1 MIFTWRVE
9 MKYTGNDV
17 RSHRFSSK
25 MRGYDRLEVDA
36 FLFKVAD
43 WLDQSVRKNEQ
54 LSLQCKDLFDQY
66 NGLREEHA
74 NLQKILISVNEL
86 RDQAAAKSGEMVEKA
101 ETEAEELIKEAEGEA
116 QEIRATAEKDISKLR
131 EEIEQLTAQRDKI
144 LVDLYETVL
153 SQVRTLE
160 TEGVRIGVDLA
171 RLMEETREDAPDEE
185 SENVIKLNQKAEGDA
200 S

>member
-1 MIFTWRVE
+1 

-17 RSHRFSSK
+17 RSHSFSSK

-86 RDQAAAKSGEMVEKA
+86 RDQAAAKSGEIVDKA
-101 ETEAEELIKEAEGEA
+101 ETDAEELIQEANAEAEG
-116 QEIRATAEKDISKLR
+116 IRAKAEKDIEKLR
-131 EEIEQLTAQRDKI
+131 EEIGQLTAQRDKI
-144 LVDLYETVL
+144 LTDLYETFL
-153 SQVRTLE
+153 SQIRTLE
-160 TEGVRIGVDLA
+160 TEGVRMGVDLPS
-171 RLMEETREDAPDEE
+171 LLEEQSEGAPDEE

>member
-1 MIFTWRVE
+1 
-9 MKYTGNDV
+9 MKFSGNDV
-17 RSHRFSSK
+17 RSHSFSSK

-54 LSLQCKDLFDQY
+54 LSLQCKDLFEQY
-66 NGLREEHA
+66 NNLREEHA

-86 RDQAAAKSGEMVEKA
+86 RDQATAKSGELVEKA
-101 ETEAEELIKEAEGEA
+101 ETDAEVLIKGAEAEADR
-116 QEIRATAEKDISKLR
+116 IRGKAEKDIEKLR
-131 EEIEQLTAQRDKI
+131 EEKESLTERRDK
-144 LVDLYETVL
+144 LLKEMYETFL
-153 SQVRTLE
+153 SQIRTLE
-160 TEGVRIGVDLA
+160 TEGVRMGVDLV
-171 RLMEETREDAPDEE
+171 RLLEEESEEAPDEE

>member
-1 MIFTWRVE
+1 
-9 MKYTGNDV
+9 MKYSGNDV
-17 RSHRFSSK
+17 RSHSFSSK

-86 RDQAAAKSGEMVEKA
+86 KDQAAAKSGELVEKA
-101 ETEAEELIKEAEGEA
+101 ETDAEELIKEAEGEA
-116 QEIRATAEKDISKLR
+116 QEIRAKAEMDIEKLHG
-131 EEIEQLTAQRDKI
+131 EIAQLTAQRDKI
-144 LVDLYETVL
+144 LADLYETFH
-153 SQVRTLE
+153 SQIQTLE
-160 TEGVRIGVDLA
+160 TQGVRMGVDLA
-171 RLMEETREDAPDEE
+171 RLMEEASEEAPDEE

>member
-1 MIFTWRVE
+1 
-9 MKYTGNDV
+9 MKFTGNDV
-17 RSHRFSSK
+17 RSHSFSKK

-54 LSLQCKDLFDQY
+54 LSLQCKDLFEQY

-74 NLQKILISVNEL
+74 NLQKILISINEL
-86 RDQAAAKSGEMVEKA
+86 RDQATAKSGEMVEKA
-101 ETEAEELIKEAEGEA
+101 ETDAEEIIKKANAEAGK
-116 QEIRATAEKDISKLR
+116 IRKKAEKDTKKLR
-131 EEIEQLTAQRDKI
+131 EEIASLTERREK
-144 LVDLYETVL
+144 LLTDLYETFL
-153 SQVRTLE
+153 SQIRTLE
-160 TEGVRIGVDLA
+160 IEGVRMGVDLT
-171 RLMEETREDAPDEE
+171 RLLEEESEEVADEE

>member
-1 MIFTWRVE
+1 
-9 MKYTGNDV
+9 MKYTGHDV

-36 FLFKVAD
+36 YLFKVAD

-86 RDQAAAKSGEMVEKA
+86 RDQAATKSGEMVEKA
-101 ETEAEELIKEAEGEA
+101 ETDAEELINEAEVEA
-116 QEIRATAEKDISKLR
+116 KKIRAKAAQDTEKLR
-131 EEIEQLTAQRDKI
+131 EEIARLTEQRDKI
-144 LVDLYETVL
+144 LADLYETFL
-153 SQVRTLE
+153 SQIRTLE
-160 TEGVRIGVDLA
+160 VEGVRMGVDLA
-171 RLMEETREDAPDEE
+171 RLHEEGEDVPDEE

>member
-1 MIFTWRVE
+1 
-9 MKYTGNDV
+9 MKFTGNDV
-17 RSHRFSSK
+17 RSHGFSSK

-54 LSLQCKDLFDQY
+54 LSLQCKDLFEQY

-86 RDQAAAKSGEMVEKA
+86 KDQAAAKSGELVQKA
-101 ETEAEELIKEAEGEA
+101 EADAEGIIEEAGAEAER
-116 QEIRATAEKDISKLR
+116 IRAKAEADTEKLR
-131 EEIEQLTAQRDKI
+131 EEIARLTERRDKI
-144 LVDLYETVL
+144 LTDLYETFL
-153 SQVRTLE
+153 SQIRKLE
-160 TEGVRIGVDLA
+160 TEGVRMGIDLA
-171 RLMEETREDAPDEE
+171 RLLEEGGEGAPDGE